1 MLAPATGFYATPG
14 MGKNEVRIGY
24 VLNLEELSGAM
35 DCLERAVEVY
45 GTRRKD

>member
-14 MGKNEVRIGY
+14 MGKKEVRIGY
-24 VLNLEELSGAM
+24 VLNLEDLSAAM

-45 GTRRKD
+45 KGRD